1 MINLREKSA
10 NHERIICACI
20 SVFVFLCLW
29 QYVAIFT
36 RVSIFLP
43 SPINVLKV
51 FFTSFVKPIGEKL
64 IFGHILWSL
73 SRVLT
78 GFFIGSVLGI
88 AAGILMGLYKPVN
101 YFIWPL
107 FELIRPIPAI
117 AWIPLS
123 IVWFGLGEPAK
134 YFLIALSSFC
144 AVTINAYTGTS
155 SVDEAL
161 IGAAKMLGAS
171 EKQIFTTIILPA
183 AVPQIFAGL
192 QIAIG
197 AAWMTV
203 VAAEMVRSSEGLGWI
218 VIKGQEVNS
227 MVQILVGILCIG
239 IIGFILATVM
249 RAIEAKLFVWNERG
263 K

>member
-10 NHERIICACI
+10 NHERIICAGI
-20 SVFVFLCLW
+20 SILVFLCLW
-29 QYVAIFT
+29 QIVAIYT
-36 RVSIFLP
+36 KASLFLP
-43 SPINVLKV
+43 DPITVLRD
-51 FFTSFVKPIGEKL
+51 FFISFVRPIGENRIL
-64 IFGHILWSL
+64 GHILWSM

-78 GFFIGSVLGI
+78 GFMIGSSLGI
-88 AAGILMGLYKPVN
+88 TAGILMGLYRPIDS
-101 YFIWPL
+101 FIRPL
-107 FELIRPIPAI
+107 FELIRPIPPI

-134 YFLIALSSFC
+134 HFLIALSSFC
-144 AVTINAYTGTS
+144 TVTINAYTGTS
-155 SVDEAL
+155 TVDSEL

-171 EKQIFTTIILPA
+171 ERQVFARVILPA
-183 AVPQIFAGL
+183 AVPAIFAGL

-218 VIKGQEVNS
+218 VIKGQEINS

-239 IIGFILATVM
+239 IVGFILATVM
-249 RAIEAKLFVWNERG
+249 RVIEAKLFVWNERG

>member
-10 NHERIICACI
+10 NHERIICAAVSI
-20 SVFVFLCLW
+20 VIFLCLW
-29 QYVAIFT
+29 QVIAVYT
-36 RVSIFLP
+36 KVSIFLP
-43 SPINVLKV
+43 GPIEVLRA
-51 FFTSFVKPIGEKL
+51 FFISFVKPIGENR
-64 IFGHILWSL
+64 ITGHTFWSL

-78 GFFIGSVLGI
+78 GFFIGSSLGI
-88 AAGILMGLYKPVN
+88 IAGILMGLYKPVN

-134 YFLIALSSFC
+134 HFLIALSSFC

-161 IGAAKMLGAS
+161 IGAAKMLGAND
-171 EKQIFTTIILPA
+171 KQVFATIILPA

-249 RAIEAKLFVWNERG
+249 RAIEAKLFIWNESG